1 VSEPITKKLSEIMA
15 KNPHLRV
22 WGVTRKT
29 AECVLML
36 SWHWG
41 VEMTWCDGAWSCRP
55 VGGRWQQIM
64 VFVPEVDE

>member
-1 VSEPITKKLSEIMA
+1 MEE
-15 KNPHLRV
+15 NPHLRV

-29 AECVLML
+29 AECVLIWFWSDAL
-36 SWHWG
+36 RKEEWRNL
-41 VEMTWCDGAWSCRP
+41 ELAWCDGAWSCRP